1 MVMVVDVPLGT
12 TPVFF
17 GGDRG
22 LEEEAESRGP
32 FRRERPV
39 YWWVTVGVGAPG
51 RVRGVQGPYRG
62 SQECMSTS
70 DNRET

>member
-1 MVMVVDVPLGT
+1 MVVVGDVSLET
-12 TPVFF
+12 TWVFF
-17 GGDRG
+17 SRDRG

-51 RVRGVQGPYRG
+51 QVWGVQGPYRG
-62 SQECMSTS
+62 SQECMSTP
-70 DNRET
+70 DKCET